1 MSRVDAILSLQTD
14 LKDPVLPLSVIRAIQ
29 LVQESL
35 AKSAEAP
42 MAPGGW
48 KRMDWRGPK
57 PANQKFRGPGSGSSS
72 GSGSGSGPVYASG
85 GAGSGPSPPSTAPHV
100 KYVSR
105 FKKTGE
111 ADDAVLMLIQDKLN
125 KFSPKNY
132 KEILDF
138 LCQILDSGKTH
149 FLKDFMKFVF
159 QKATREESFCPYYAQ
174 LLCELTEKYKVLL
187 TELVARYQEFG
198 SIFEDIS
205 EVETDSYAGLLA
217 SNSDKAYRQGYAQFL
232 GELVKYNVLDK
243 ELFMTTLTSIIHNIG
258 KMAFNEKGKS
268 VLDEYV
274 ICLTRIMESVK
285 AESTGLA
292 KDLRAYTKGRFVEPL
307 APLALKN
314 PALLGVSSRSRFMIM
329 NIVDMM
335 KGF

>member
-1 MSRVDAILSLQTD
+1 MSRVDAILSLQAD

-48 KRMDWRGPK
+48 KRVDWRGPK
-57 PANQKFRGPGSGSSS
+57 PANQKFRGP
-72 GSGSGSGPVYASG
+72 GSGPVYASG

-138 LCQILDSGKTH
+138 LCQILDSGIPTASIGCVPRLQLRVEELAASH
-149 FLKDFMKFVF
+149 SHTDSRGLSSMPRVG
-159 QKATREESFCPYYAQ
+159 REEHIDDDRKIVLKYAQ
-174 LLCELTEKYKVLL
+174 
-187 TELVARYQEFG
+187 R
-198 SIFEDIS
+198 
-205 EVETDSYAGLLA
+205 
-217 SNSDKAYRQGYAQFL
+217 
-232 GELVKYNVLDK
+232 
-243 ELFMTTLTSIIHNIG
+243 
-258 KMAFNEKGKS
+258 
-268 VLDEYV
+268 
-274 ICLTRIMESVK
+274 
-285 AESTGLA
+285 
-292 KDLRAYTKGRFVEPL
+292 
-307 APLALKN
+307 
-314 PALLGVSSRSRFMIM
+314 
-329 NIVDMM
+329 
-335 KGF
+335 